1 MWMNEVET
9 TVFEYY
15 NKEYPI
21 KDMKDIAEYPN
32 FIELDISTE
41 STLDEICVRNDVY
54 GENSEDQSYQIFEA
68 NIVAL
73 TDSNFSLEKIKSI
86 RIPLS

>member
-1 MWMNEVET
+1 MWMNEIDIV
-9 TVFEYY
+9 VFKYY

-21 KDMKDIAEYPN
+21 KDIKDISEYPN
-32 FIELDISTE
+32 FINLNVSTE
-41 STLDEICVRNDVY
+41 STIDEVCVRNDVY
-54 GENSEDQSYQIFEA
+54 GENSEDQSFQIFEA

-73 TDSNFSLEKIKSI
+73 TDANFSLANIKSL

>member
-1 MWMNEVET
+1 MWMNDIDI

-21 KDMKDIAEYPN
+21 KDIKDIPEYSN
-32 FIELDISTE
+32 FINLDVSTE
-41 STLDEICVRNDVY
+41 STIDEICVRNDVY
-54 GENSEDQSYQIFEA
+54 GENSEDQSYQIFES
-68 NIVAL
+68 NIVVL
-73 TDSNFSLEKIKSI
+73 TDNNFSLSKIKSL

>member
-1 MWMNEVET
+1 MWMNEIEI

-15 NKEYPI
+15 NREYPI

-32 FIELDISTE
+32 FIELDVSTE

-73 TDSNFSLEKIKSI
+73 TESNFSLEKIKSI